1 MKLEK
6 DIADSRSCGQEFPT
20 KWGGH
25 EATYQS
31 IVMDI
36 GYHGHDNSHA
46 AWLVEADRPK
56 DRDDIPKRKRPSSQD
71 DPMSMDSMERVAA
84 LQESTIIQP
93 AIYEQA
99 GKEKPAGKGP
109 PPSQFSAYDSR
120 PSNRLLPNKIMH
132 YWGSLGTRTWSRFFP

>member
-56 DRDDIPKRKRPSSQD
+56 DRDDIPKRERPSSQD
-71 DPMSMDSMERVAA
+71 DPMSMDSMERVAS
-84 LQESTIIQP
+84 LQESTCR
-93 AIYEQA
+93 A
-99 GKEKPAGKGP
+99 
-109 PPSQFSAYDSR
+109 
-120 PSNRLLPNKIMH
+120 H
-132 YWGSLGTRTWSRFFP
+132 YIARQREMEANLAANSTDPDDTNFKFTSDN